1 MSKKIDLDKYY
12 TDKKL
17 AKHCIDTFW
26 RKCFGVTEII
36 EPSAGNGAFSL
47 QIPNCIPYDLE
58 PEHKSIIKQDFLK
71 LNLPYK
77 QGRTFIGN
85 PPFGRGNTLSVKF
98 YKHAVKMCDIIAFVL
113 PVSQYNNNQQM
124 YEFDLI
130 HSEKLPEIEYSGIKL
145 KCCFNIYHRPKNGKL
160 NTKPKNYKLKDI
172 TIKQSRRRKG
182 VVPNINFND
191 YDFGICIR
199 GSVGVIVNDLNT
211 YDDVALI
218 KVNKP
223 HLKNKVKTTIQNIKS
238 EFENISMPRINT
250 WQIYKYLK
258 EQIPELE

>member
-1 MSKKIDLDKYY
+1 M
-12 TDKKL
+12 
-17 AKHCIDTFW
+17 
-26 RKCFGVTEII
+26 
-36 EPSAGNGAFSL
+36 
-47 QIPNCIPYDLE
+47 
-58 PEHKSIIKQDFLK
+58 
-71 LNLPYK
+71 
-77 QGRTFIGN
+77 
-85 PPFGRGNTLSVKF
+85 
-98 YKHAVKMCDIIAFVL
+98 
-113 PVSQYNNNQQM
+113 
-124 YEFDLI
+124 
-130 HSEKLPEIEYSGIKL
+130 
-145 KCCFNIYHRPKNGKL
+145 
-160 NTKPKNYKLKDI
+160 
-172 TIKQSRRRKG
+172 
-182 VVPNINFND
+182 PNINFND